1 MNSYEFTIIASVLH
15 HYSLLTTTINIQFSQ
30 IIGST
35 KKCFVIE
42 AVSDASAA
50 TTYELAIEWFRK
62 LSPAD
67 LEIARG
73 MSWISLWRAKQ
84 LADRLF
90 LNRRFNKSVLVDCII
105 KKRKRFS
112 DLAAILFSEAAD
124 QDNDDGESSRFYSN
138 VNAFPMICG
147 IVLYHADAP
156 ICSALLASKDALQ
169 DKKAN
174 QNQLTL
180 K

>member
-73 MSWISLWRAKQ
+73 MS
-84 LADRLF
+84 
-90 LNRRFNKSVLVDCII
+90 
-105 KKRKRFS
+105 
-112 DLAAILFSEAAD
+112 
-124 QDNDDGESSRFYSN
+124 
-138 VNAFPMICG
+138 
-147 IVLYHADAP
+147 
-156 ICSALLASKDALQ
+156 
-169 DKKAN
+169 
-174 QNQLTL
+174 
-180 K
+180 